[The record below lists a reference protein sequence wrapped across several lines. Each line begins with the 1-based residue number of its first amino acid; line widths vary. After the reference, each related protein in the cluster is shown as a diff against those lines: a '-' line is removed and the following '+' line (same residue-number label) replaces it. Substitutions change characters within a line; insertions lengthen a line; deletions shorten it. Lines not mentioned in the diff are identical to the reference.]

1 MNKSRRT
8 DIRFHSNPVIPMLEG
23 VPEYLIEDMRRSLA
37 VPVSERRKFFETI
50 AEYSTP
56 F

>member
-1 MNKSRRT
+1 
-8 DIRFHSNPVIPMLEG
+8 MLEG